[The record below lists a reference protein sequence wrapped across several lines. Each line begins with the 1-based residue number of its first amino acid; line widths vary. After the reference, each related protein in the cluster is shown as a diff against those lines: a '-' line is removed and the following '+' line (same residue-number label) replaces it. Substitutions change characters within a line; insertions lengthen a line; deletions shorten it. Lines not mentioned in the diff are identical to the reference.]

1 MANRPDPTPLLE
13 VRKLTVAYGDVQVLW
28 DASLTIDEGSV
39 TALLG
44 PNGAGKSTM
53 LKTIMGLTR
62 PLGGEIIFGGQS
74 IQQLSSHRITELG
87 VSLILEGG
95 RPFPDMTVAE
105 NLDLGANSRR
115 ARGRADQARAE
126 VFELFPVLR
135 QRQGQAAGTL
145 SGGERQMLALGRA
158 LMGSPRLLMLDEPSL
173 GLAPLVV
180 VHMFEIVERLNSRG
194 ITILLV
200 EQNIHHSLKLA
211 HHSYV
216 LETGRIVLEGG
227 QELVDNEY
235 VKTAYL
241 GL

>member
-1 MANRPDPTPLLE
+1 MRHLKAG
-13 VRKLTVAYGDVQVLW
+13 YGDVQVLW
-28 DASLTIDEGSV
+28 DVSLAIGEGSV

-53 LKTIMGLTR
+53 LKTIMGLKR
-62 PLGGEIIFGGQS
+62 GFGGEIVFAGQR
-74 IQQLSSHRITELG
+74 IDGLSSPRIAELG

-95 RPFPDMTVAE
+95 RPFPGMTVRE

-115 ARGRADQARAE
+115 ARARAEEARAE
-126 VFELFPVLR
+126 VFDLFPVLR
-135 QRQGQAAGTL
+135 QRRGQAAGTL

-173 GLAPLVV
+173 GLAPLIVAQ
-180 VHMFEIVERLNSRG
+180 MFEIIGTLGARG

-200 EQNIHHSLKLA
+200 EQNVYHSLKLA
-211 HHSYV
+211 RHSYV
-216 LETGRIVLEGG
+216 LETGKVVLEGG
-227 QELVDNEY
+227 RELLNNEY

>member
-1 MANRPDPTPLLE
+1 LANRPDAAPLLE
-13 VRKLTVAYGDVQVLW
+13 IRGLDVAYGEVQVLW
-28 DASLTIDEGSV
+28 GTSLRIAEGSV

-53 LKTIMGLTR
+53 LKTVMGLKR
-62 PLGGEIIFGGQS
+62 ALRGEILFAGEP
-74 IQQLSSHRITELG
+74 IQALSSHQITELG

-95 RPFPDMTVAE
+95 RPFAEMTVAE

-115 ARGRADQARAE
+115 ARTRGDAARGE
-126 VFELFPVLR
+126 VFDLFPVLR
-135 QRQGQAAGTL
+135 ERQRQAAGTL

-180 VHMFEIVERLNSRG
+180 RQMFEVIERLNQRG

-216 LETGRIVLEGG
+216 LETGKIVLEGG
-227 QELVDNEY
+227 QELLNNEH
-235 VKTAYL
+235 VKTSYL

>member
-1 MANRPDPTPLLE
+1 LANRLDASPLLE
-13 VRKLTVAYGDVQVLW
+13 VRHLKAGYGEVQVLW
-28 DASLTIDEGSV
+28 DVSLAIGEGSV

-53 LKTIMGLTR
+53 LKAIMGLKR
-62 PLGGEIIFGGQS
+62 GFGGEIVFAGQR
-74 IQQLSSHRITELG
+74 IDGLSSPRIAELG

-95 RPFPDMTVAE
+95 RPFPGMTVRE

-115 ARGRADQARAE
+115 ARARAEEARAE
-126 VFELFPVLR
+126 VFDLFPVLH
-135 QRQGQAAGTL
+135 QRRGQAAGTL

-173 GLAPLVV
+173 GLAPLIVAQ
-180 VHMFEIVERLNSRG
+180 MFEIIGTLGARG

-200 EQNIHHSLKLA
+200 EQNVYHSLKLA
-211 HHSYV
+211 RHSYV
-216 LETGRIVLEGG
+216 LETGKIVLEGG
-227 QELVDNEY
+227 RELLNNEY

>member
-1 MANRPDPTPLLE
+1 LANRLDASPLLE
-13 VRKLTVAYGDVQVLW
+13 VRHLKAGYGEVQVLW
-28 DASLTIDEGSV
+28 DVSLAIGEGSV

-53 LKTIMGLTR
+53 LKAIMGLKR
-62 PLGGEIIFGGQS
+62 GFGGEIVFAGQR
-74 IQQLSSHRITELG
+74 IDGLSSPRIAELG

-95 RPFPDMTVAE
+95 RPFPGMTVRE

-115 ARGRADQARAE
+115 ARARAEEARAE
-126 VFELFPVLR
+126 VFDLFPVLH
-135 QRQGQAAGTL
+135 QRRGQAAGTL

-173 GLAPLVV
+173 GLAPLIVAQ
-180 VHMFEIVERLNSRG
+180 MFEIIGTLGARG

-200 EQNIHHSLKLA
+200 EQNVYHSLKLA
-211 HHSYV
+211 RHSYV
-216 LETGRIVLEGG
+216 LETGKIVLEGG
-227 QELVDNEY
+227 RELLNNEH

>member
-1 MANRPDPTPLLE
+1 LANRPDPTPLLE
-13 VRKLTVAYGDVQVLW
+13 VRQLAVAYGDVQVLW
-28 DASLTIDEGSV
+28 DASLTIDEASV

-53 LKTIMGLTR
+53 LKAIMGLTR
-62 PLGGEIIFGGQS
+62 PLRGEIIFGGQP
-74 IQQLSSHRITELG
+74 IQHLLPHGITELG
-87 VSLILEGG
+87 VGLILEGG

-115 ARGRADQARAE
+115 ARARADQARAE
-126 VFELFPVLR
+126 IFELFPVLR
-135 QRQGQAAGTL
+135 QRRGQAAGTL

-180 VHMFEIVERLNSRG
+180 AHMFEIVERLNRRG

-216 LETGRIVLEGG
+216 LETGKIVLEGG
-227 QELVDNEY
+227 QELIDNEY